1 MPRLIALASPHGWR
15 RLAQLSAEQRRLVL
29 EAAVRLAWGAAFTR
43 LRSFDSIIRSGSVP
57 LTHARS
63 AEPDAIAQAV
73 RRAAAA
79 MPFRAMCLEQGLACQ
94 AMLRARGID
103 ARLNYGA
110 AVVDRLEAHV
120 WVTVGEQVVIGAEEA
135 ARFTSVARF
144 PD

>member
-1 MPRLIALASPHGWR
+1 MPRLTALASPNGWR
-15 RLAQLSAEQRRLVL
+15 RLAQLSAEQRRLVV
-29 EAAVRLAWGAAFTR
+29 EAAIRLTWGAAFAR
-43 LRSFDSIIRSGSVP
+43 LSSFDSLIRSGTVP
-57 LTHARS
+57 LKAAKP
-63 AEPDAIAQAV
+63 AEPTAIAQAV

-120 WVTVGEQVVIGAEEA
+120 WVTVGEQVVIGGEEA
-135 ARFTSVARF
+135 ARFRSVARF